1 MFFCLSAF
9 GVQKKPHLCALALTH
24 IYHRSKKKNS
34 YLSLSVLV
42 PLWPNDPRLCAPC
55 DNSQDPLSIN
65 SSVILLS
72 VSGPLWLYKKNR
84 ASAPLREPYLKSMI
98 SIFPYF
104 WGLKVKKLSGRS
116 ALVLTD
122 LNS

>member
-1 MFFCLSAF
+1 MIFYLSAYW
-9 GVQKKPHLCALALTH
+9 GPKKTAPLRPCINSHLSLLH
-24 IYHRSKKKNS
+24 KKHS